1 MKPNK
6 KVIREILS
14 YVDDNSNGSKIF
26 EKNSLAEFIAKKT
39 FSGEEIAFANVQY
52 LIDCNL
58 LEHKNNGIRGL
69 TPAGRMYLDLIEND
83 ENTPIPHSAEKNHN
97 GVSVNIGSM
106 GNLSGN
112 FAVANDNF
120 ANTQTPTVFLKAFT
134 EVQDCIDEDNSI
146 SAQDKI
152 LLRRLIAELE
162 IIINENKPV
171 SKGMLSRYR
180 ELFANHSAAVATV
193 FQPFIYKLIDFA
205 AKTAG

>member
-58 LEHKNNGIRGL
+58 LEHKNNGIRDL

-83 ENTPIPHSAEKNHN
+83 ENTPFPHSAEKNHN

-112 FAVANDNF
+112 FAVANDKF
-120 ANTQTPTVFLKAFT
+120 A
-134 EVQDCIDEDNSI
+134 I
-146 SAQDKI
+146 SK
-152 LLRRLIAELE
+152 
-162 IIINENKPV
+162 
-171 SKGMLSRYR
+171 
-180 ELFANHSAAVATV
+180 
-193 FQPFIYKLIDFA
+193 
-205 AKTAG
+205 